1 MQRLSFEGLKLSL
14 EDKRVS
20 QEVRKLEELK
30 IKYPTRFEHAVHMTK
45 EEMEQYIRLMTAL
58 KN

>member
-58 KN
+58 KS